1 MKNKK
6 YGKRERNEKKEKNEK
21 NNDYLGHLKKWNR
34 AVGWMMAFSLLA
46 LNFTPQAQSIRS
58 LPDTVSVVKGQEIS
72 FDFILPMTVSYEGEA
87 AQVLSNEGETLSDV
101 GVKGVTLISNHEGNG
116 TVTLSLFGLIP
127 VKTMTVSVLE
137 DMVLVP
143 GGLAVG
149 VTLRTQGVLVVGMSP
164 VTLESGE
171 QICPVREA
179 GISPGDTIVAV
190 NGSEVTDT
198 ESLVTLVSR
207 AQSEGAGVELTVL
220 RYGERL
226 LFNVQ
231 PVSDSSG
238 QPKLGLWARDSTNG
252 VGTLTYYDP
261 TTKLFGALGHP
272 ITDADTGALLP
283 VRSGHIYAADIVG
296 TKKGERG
303 APGELKGVFGTD
315 TSPLGRL
322 TNNTLYGVFGAMGG
336 NASGLLYPDGLPVA
350 GRSSVKTGK
359 ATIISTVDKDGPK
372 EYDCEILQVF
382 RQDSISAKSLVVKI
396 TDEEL
401 LEKTGG
407 IVQGM
412 SGSPIIQD
420 GYIVGAITHVY
431 VSDPTRGYGIYIEW
445 MLGAD
450 D

>member
-1 MKNKK
+1 MRNKK
-6 YGKRERNEKKEKNEK
+6 YEKNG
-21 NNDYLGHLKKWNR
+21 DYQNLLKKWNR
-34 AVGWMMAFSLLA
+34 AVGWMMAFTILA

-58 LPDTVSVVKGQEIS
+58 LPDTVSFVKGQEIS
-72 FDFILPMTVSYEGEA
+72 FDFVLPMTVSYEGEA

-101 GVKGVTLISNHEGNG
+101 GVKGMTLTSSQEGKG
-116 TVTLSLFGLIP
+116 TITLSLFGFIP
-127 VKTMTVSVLE
+127 VKTMTVSVLD
-137 DMVLVP
+137 DMVLIP

-164 VTLESGE
+164 VTLENGQ

-179 GISPGDTIVAV
+179 GLNPGDTIVAV
-190 NGSEVTDT
+190 NGGEVTDT
-198 ESLVTLVSR
+198 ESLIGLVSK
-207 AQSEGAGVELTVL
+207 AQREGEGVQLTVM
-220 RYGERL
+220 RYGETM
-226 LFNVQ
+226 LFDVE

-261 TTKLFGALGHP
+261 STKLFGALGHP

-283 VRSGHIYAADIVG
+283 VRSGHLYPAEIVG

-315 TSPLGRL
+315 SPSIGTL
-322 TNNTLYGVFGAMGG
+322 TDNTLYGVFGGIIG
-336 NASGLLYPDGLPVA
+336 NVSGLLYPEGLPVA
-350 GRSSVKTGK
+350 GRSSVELGK
-359 ATIISTVDKDGPK
+359 ASIISTVDKDGPK
-372 EYDCEILQVF
+372 EYECEILQVF
-382 RQDSISAKSLVVKI
+382 RQDSISGKSLVVKI

-401 LEKTGG
+401 LAKTGG

-412 SGSPIIQD
+412 SGSPIIQN
-420 GYIVGAITHVY
+420 GHIVGAITHVY

-445 MLGAD
+445 MLGAVE
-450 D
+450 

>member
-1 MKNKK
+1 MKNRKH
-6 YGKRERNEKKEKNEK
+6 ERNESREKSEK
-21 NNDYLGHLKKWNR
+21 TSDYQRFLKKWNR
-34 AVGWMMAFSLLA
+34 AVGWMMAFTLLA
-46 LNFTPQAQSIRS
+46 LNFTPQAQSIRA
-58 LPDTVSVVKGQEIS
+58 LPDTVSFVKGQEIS
-72 FDFILPMTVSYEGEA
+72 FDFVLPMTVSYEGEA

-101 GVKGVTLISNHEGNG
+101 GVKGMTLVSNEKGKG

-127 VKTMTVSVLE
+127 VKTMTVSVLD
-137 DMVLVP
+137 DMVLIP

-164 VTLESGE
+164 VTLESGD
-171 QICPVREA
+171 QICPVRDA
-179 GISPGDTIVAV
+179 GLNPGDTIVAV

-198 ESLVTLVSR
+198 ESLVALILK
-207 AQSEGAGVELTVL
+207 AQRDNAGVELTVT
-220 RYGERL
+220 RYGERMI
-226 LFNVQ
+226 FDVT
-231 PVSDSSG
+231 PVNDSSG

-261 TTKLFGALGHP
+261 ATMLFGALGHP

-283 VRSGHIYAADIVG
+283 VRSGHLYPAEIVG

-315 TSPLGRL
+315 SSPLGRL
-322 TNNTLYGVFGAMGG
+322 TDNTLYGVFGGMAG
-336 NASGLLYPDGLPVA
+336 NVPGLLYPDGLPVA
-350 GRSSVKTGK
+350 GRSSVKAGK

-382 RQDSISAKSLVVKI
+382 RQESISAKSLVVKI

-401 LEKTGG
+401 LAKTGG

-445 MLGAD
+445 MLGATD
-450 D
+450 